1 MRSKKEI
8 PSLIV
13 CSLCGQKTALIAH
26 IDKVFGKGEK
36 KVLIENIPVIHCS
49 NCRESYLLDA
59 TMRQLDDIR
68 LNAKTLTTPATVG
81 VAKIA

>member
-1 MRSKKEI
+1 MRRWESAPASGISTYLLDSIERNK
-8 PSLIV
+8 S
-13 CSLCGQKTALIAH
+13 
-26 IDKVFGKGEK
+26 KVFGKGEK

-59 TMRQLDDIR
+59 TMRHLDEIR
-68 LNAKTLTTPATVG
+68 LNAKTLTTPATIR

>member
-1 MRSKKEI
+1 MAPIKEI
-8 PSLIV
+8 PSVIV
-13 CSLCGQKTALIAH
+13 CQICDKKTALEAH

-49 NCRESYLLDA
+49 NCRESYLTDA

-68 LNAKTLTTPATVG
+68 LNSQTFSTPATVG
-81 VAKIA
+81 IAKIV